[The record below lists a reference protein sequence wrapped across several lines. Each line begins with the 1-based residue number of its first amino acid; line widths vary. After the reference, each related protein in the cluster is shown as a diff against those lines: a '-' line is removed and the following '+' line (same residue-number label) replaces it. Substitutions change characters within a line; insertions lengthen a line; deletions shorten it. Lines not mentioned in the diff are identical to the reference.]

1 MPFYT
6 PSPMV
11 NFNYEPAKSDA
22 RRILDTQKEIK
33 QEQQKDQ
40 EFEQKMLLSQ
50 QAYEMGKIQM
60 QKAQIEADQLIKQKR
75 LDEGAGQVYNS
86 VIVSGGTKGDGY
98 KAVQDYYL
106 REGGWAAGQKAKEEA
121 AAAWKEAWEM
131 ADVNPA
137 AAEEAAEIANSMAPP
152 GSPRM
157 TAQSIMEAKK
167 RLKAENQK
175 PIVGED
181 GDVLFM
187 QPDGSWKVEN
197 MLSDTTKKMM
207 DEENRLK
214 QAQIDAQLR
223 GQTLSY
229 AGQKL
234 AADSRAEL
242 GFAKLDNAIL
252 LQELKR
258 LQQGEGISQRGEEAR
273 KTKNLEFEN
282 KKALLPLELQSD
294 LEKIQAKGEI
304 TLAVTDAVRQGQMD
318 RELVKGALREK
329 LQEKDISFRTKA
341 LELTEAGKN
350 TRSAEMATIRREA
363 NLLIKARDAARERQA
378 DIQLKIAEKLA
389 DGKLEDMEEVRKLKQ
404 QQQDIDK
411 QMKDM
416 ELSIDMYRAQSVRAL
431 GEANLQQRKTEFDT
445 KNQQGYF
452 NRPTASE
459 TAKVGSDKDTKSYKV
474 ASGDFTM
481 LDNIRKELM
490 TKDPNRINALL
501 QALGVQPTNNP
512 AANQDR
518 ASQELKKLTS
528 EKVALAQSL
537 RQYMTEEEV
546 AIVDEQAKK
555 LLAETGAMPTGIAS
569 LSFMKD

>member
-50 QAYEMGKIQM
+50 QAYEMGKMQM

-86 VIVSGGTKGDGY
+86 VIASGGTKGDGY

-187 QPDGSWKVEN
+187 QPDGTWKVEN
-197 MLSDTTKKMM
+197 MLSDTTKKMR

-234 AADSRAEL
+234 AADSRVEL
-242 GFAKLDNAIL
+242 GFAKLDNTIL
-252 LQELKR
+252 LQELRR

-273 KTKNLEFEN
+273 KTKNLDFEN
-282 KKALLPLELQSD
+282 KKALLPLELQND

-363 NLLIKARDAARERQA
+363 NLLTKARDAARERQV

-389 DGKLEDMEEVRKLKQ
+389 TGKLEDMEEVRKLKQ

-416 ELSIDMYRAQSVRAL
+416 ELSIDMYKAQSVKAL

-459 TAKVGSDKDTKSYKV
+459 TAKVGSGKDTKAYKV
-474 ASGDFTM
+474 AAADFTL

-501 QALGVQPTNNP
+501 QALCVQPTNNP

-555 LLAETGAMPTGIAS
+555 LLAETGAMPAGIAS

>member
-50 QAYEMGKIQM
+50 QAYEMGKMQM

-86 VIVSGGTKGDGY
+86 VIASGGTKGDGY

-187 QPDGSWKVEN
+187 QPDGTWKVEN
-197 MLSDTTKKMM
+197 MLSDTTKKMR

-242 GFAKLDNAIL
+242 GFARLDNAIL
-252 LQELKR
+252 LQELRR

-273 KTKNLEFEN
+273 KTKNLDFEN
-282 KKALLPLELQSD
+282 KKALLPLELQND

-363 NLLIKARDAARERQA
+363 NLLTKARDAARERQV

-389 DGKLEDMEEVRKLKQ
+389 TGKLEDMEEVRKLKQ

-416 ELSIDMYRAQSVRAL
+416 ELSIDMYKAQSVKVL

-459 TAKVGSDKDTKSYKV
+459 TAKVGSGKDTKAYKV
-474 ASGDFTM
+474 AAADFTL

-555 LLAETGAMPTGIAS
+555 LLAETGAMPAGIAS

>member
-1 MPFYT
+1 MPYIPT
-6 PSPMV
+6 PMLS
-11 NFNYEPAKSDA
+11 FNYEPAKSDA

-50 QAYEMGKIQM
+50 QAYEMGKMKM
-60 QKAQIEADQLIKQKR
+60 QQAQIEADQLIKQKR

-187 QPDGSWKVEN
+187 QPDGTWKVEN
-197 MLSDTTKKMM
+197 MLSDTTKKMR

-474 ASGDFTM
+474 ASRDFTM

-518 ASQELKKLTS
+518 VSQELKELAA

-546 AIVDEQAKK
+546 AIVDREAKR
-555 LLAETGAMPTGIAS
+555 LLAETGAVPTGIAS

>member
-40 EFEQKMLLSQ
+40 DFEQKMLLSQ

-86 VIVSGGTKGDGY
+86 VIASGGTKGDGY

-187 QPDGSWKVEN
+187 QPDGTWKVEN
-197 MLSDTTKKMM
+197 MLSDTTKKMR

-242 GFAKLDNAIL
+242 GFARLDNAIL
-252 LQELKR
+252 LQELRR

-273 KTKNLEFEN
+273 KTKNLDFEN
-282 KKALLPLELQSD
+282 KKALLPLELQND

-363 NLLIKARDAARERQA
+363 NLLTKARDAARERQV

-389 DGKLEDMEEVRKLKQ
+389 TGKLEDMEEVRKLKQ

-416 ELSIDMYRAQSVRAL
+416 ELSIDMYKAQSVKAL

-459 TAKVGSDKDTKSYKV
+459 TAKVGSGKDTKAYKV
-474 ASGDFTM
+474 AAADFTL

-555 LLAETGAMPTGIAS
+555 LLAETGAMPAGIAS

>member
-40 EFEQKMLLSQ
+40 EFEQKMLLIQ

-86 VIVSGGTKGDGY
+86 VIASGGTKGDGY

-187 QPDGSWKVEN
+187 QPDGTWKVQN
-197 MLSDTTKKMM
+197 FLSDFSKVQIAEKNALARTKLEQEAKESQQRLALGWAKLA
-207 DEENRLK
+207 EEKAARKQRTEEKKEAMSFQEKEVLK
-214 QAQIDAQLR
+214 SQKQLVTEIR
-223 GQTLSY
+223 KEVER
-229 AGQKL
+229 AKQKL
-234 AADSRAEL
+234 ASPDSNDRMAMIAALTGNSDIANL
-242 GFAKLDNAIL
+242 GND
-252 LQELKR
+252 
-258 LQQGEGISQRGEEAR
+258 
-273 KTKNLEFEN
+273 
-282 KKALLPLELQSD
+282 
-294 LEKIQAKGEI
+294 
-304 TLAVTDAVRQGQMD
+304 
-318 RELVKGALREK
+318 
-329 LQEKDISFRTKA
+329 
-341 LELTEAGKN
+341 
-350 TRSAEMATIRREA
+350 EA
-363 NLLIKARDAARERQA
+363 N
-378 DIQLKIAEKLA
+378 
-389 DGKLEDMEEVRKLKQ
+389 
-404 QQQDIDK
+404 
-411 QMKDM
+411 
-416 ELSIDMYRAQSVRAL
+416 
-431 GEANLQQRKTEFDT
+431 
-445 KNQQGYF
+445 
-452 NRPTASE
+452 
-459 TAKVGSDKDTKSYKV
+459 
-474 ASGDFTM
+474 
-481 LDNIRKELM
+481 
-490 TKDPNRINALL
+490 
-501 QALGVQPTNNP
+501 
-512 AANQDR
+512 
-518 ASQELKKLTS
+518 
-528 EKVALAQSL
+528 
-537 RQYMTEEEV
+537 
-546 AIVDEQAKK
+546 KK
-555 LLAETGAMPTGIAS
+555 LLRELIARKEEQLMAGIEALADIPGGKEIADNMRQTLQVTAPAAGAGSAVETPKKSIKDY
-569 LSFMKD
+569 SFMKKKGATREYPR

>member
-1 MPFYT
+1 MPYIPT
-6 PSPMV
+6 PMV

-86 VIVSGGTKGDGY
+86 VIASGGTKGDGY

-187 QPDGSWKVEN
+187 QPDGTWKVEN
-197 MLSDTTKKMM
+197 MLSDTTKKMR

-234 AADSRAEL
+234 AADSRVEL
-242 GFAKLDNAIL
+242 GFAKLDNTIL
-252 LQELKR
+252 LQELRR

-273 KTKNLEFEN
+273 KTKNLDFEN
-282 KKALLPLELQSD
+282 KKALLPLELQND

-363 NLLIKARDAARERQA
+363 NLLTKARDAARERQV

-389 DGKLEDMEEVRKLKQ
+389 TGKLEDMEEVRKLKQ

-416 ELSIDMYRAQSVRAL
+416 ELSIDMYKAQSVKVL

-459 TAKVGSDKDTKSYKV
+459 TAKVGSGKDTKAYKV
-474 ASGDFTM
+474 AAADFTL

-555 LLAETGAMPTGIAS
+555 LLAETGAMPAGIAS

>member
-40 EFEQKMLLSQ
+40 EFEQKMLLNQ

-86 VIVSGGTKGDGY
+86 VIASGGTKGDGY

-187 QPDGSWKVEN
+187 QPDGTWKVQN
-197 MLSDTTKKMM
+197 FLSDFSKVQIAEKNALARTKLEQEAKESQQRLALGWAKLA
-207 DEENRLK
+207 EEKAARKQRTEEKKEAMSFQEKEVLK
-214 QAQIDAQLR
+214 SQKQLVTEIR
-223 GQTLSY
+223 KEVER
-229 AGQKL
+229 AKQKL
-234 AADSRAEL
+234 ASPDSNDRMAMIAALTGNSDIANL
-242 GFAKLDNAIL
+242 GND
-252 LQELKR
+252 
-258 LQQGEGISQRGEEAR
+258 
-273 KTKNLEFEN
+273 
-282 KKALLPLELQSD
+282 
-294 LEKIQAKGEI
+294 
-304 TLAVTDAVRQGQMD
+304 
-318 RELVKGALREK
+318 
-329 LQEKDISFRTKA
+329 
-341 LELTEAGKN
+341 
-350 TRSAEMATIRREA
+350 EA
-363 NLLIKARDAARERQA
+363 N
-378 DIQLKIAEKLA
+378 
-389 DGKLEDMEEVRKLKQ
+389 
-404 QQQDIDK
+404 
-411 QMKDM
+411 
-416 ELSIDMYRAQSVRAL
+416 
-431 GEANLQQRKTEFDT
+431 
-445 KNQQGYF
+445 
-452 NRPTASE
+452 
-459 TAKVGSDKDTKSYKV
+459 
-474 ASGDFTM
+474 
-481 LDNIRKELM
+481 
-490 TKDPNRINALL
+490 
-501 QALGVQPTNNP
+501 
-512 AANQDR
+512 
-518 ASQELKKLTS
+518 
-528 EKVALAQSL
+528 
-537 RQYMTEEEV
+537 
-546 AIVDEQAKK
+546 KK
-555 LLAETGAMPTGIAS
+555 LLRELIARKEEQLMAGIEALADIPGGKEIADNMRQTLQVTAPAAGAGSAVETPKKSIKDY
-569 LSFMKD
+569 SFMKKKGATREYPR

>member
-50 QAYEMGKIQM
+50 QAYEMGKMQM

-86 VIVSGGTKGDGY
+86 VIASGGTKGDGY

-187 QPDGSWKVEN
+187 QPDGTWKVEN
-197 MLSDTTKKMM
+197 MLSDTTKKMR

-234 AADSRAEL
+234 AADSRVEL
-242 GFAKLDNAIL
+242 GFARLDNAIL
-252 LQELKR
+252 LQELRR

-273 KTKNLEFEN
+273 KTKNLDFEN
-282 KKALLPLELQSD
+282 KKALLPLELQND

-363 NLLIKARDAARERQA
+363 NLLTKARDAARERQV

-389 DGKLEDMEEVRKLKQ
+389 TGKLEDMEEVRKLKQ

-416 ELSIDMYRAQSVRAL
+416 ELSIDMYKAQSVKVL

-459 TAKVGSDKDTKSYKV
+459 TAKVGSGKDTKAYKV
-474 ASGDFTM
+474 AAADFTL

-555 LLAETGAMPTGIAS
+555 LLAETGAMPAGIAS

>member
-40 EFEQKMLLSQ
+40 EFEMAMQVKQ
-50 QAYEMGKIQM
+50 QAYDLAKMKM
-60 QKAQIEADQLIKQKR
+60 QQAQIETDELLKKKR
-75 LDEGAGQVYNS
+75 LNDAAAQVYQS
-86 VIVSGGTKGDGY
+86 TLAAGGTKGDAY
-98 KAVQDYYL
+98 KAVHEFYL
-106 REGGWAAGQKAKEEA
+106 REGGWAEWQASKEEA
-121 AAAWKEAWEM
+121 AKAYKAALEM

-137 AAEEAAEIANSMAPP
+137 AAEEAAELANSMAPA
-152 GSPRM
+152 GTPRQ
-157 TAQSIMEAKK
+157 TAQSVIEMVK
-167 RLKAENQK
+167 RKKAESQK
-175 PIVGED
+175 PMIGQD
-181 GDVLFM
+181 GDVYFP
-187 QPDGSWKVEN
+187 QPDGSLKVVN
-197 MLSDTTKKMM
+197 MLSDFTKAQIA
-207 DEENRLK
+207 EENRLK

-242 GFAKLDNAIL
+242 GFARLDNAIL
-252 LQELKR
+252 LQELRR

-273 KTKNLEFEN
+273 KTKNLDFEN
-282 KKALLPLELQSD
+282 KKALLPLELQND

-363 NLLIKARDAARERQA
+363 NLLTKARDAARERQV

-389 DGKLEDMEEVRKLKQ
+389 TGKLEDMEEVRKLKQ

-416 ELSIDMYRAQSVRAL
+416 ELSIDMYKAQSVKVL

-459 TAKVGSDKDTKSYKV
+459 TAKVGSGKDTKAYKV
-474 ASGDFTM
+474 AAADFTL

-555 LLAETGAMPTGIAS
+555 LLAETGAMPAGIAS

>member
-86 VIVSGGTKGDGY
+86 VIASGGTKGDGY

-187 QPDGSWKVEN
+187 QPDGTWKVQN
-197 MLSDTTKKMM
+197 FLSDFSKVQIAEKNALARTKLEQEAKESQQRLALGWANLA
-207 DEENRLK
+207 EEKAARKQRTEEKKEAMSFQEKEILK
-214 QAQIDAQLR
+214 SQKQLVTEIR
-223 GQTLSY
+223 KEVER
-229 AGQKL
+229 AKQKL
-234 AADSRAEL
+234 ASPDSNDRMAMIAALTGNSDIANL
-242 GFAKLDNAIL
+242 GND
-252 LQELKR
+252 
-258 LQQGEGISQRGEEAR
+258 
-273 KTKNLEFEN
+273 
-282 KKALLPLELQSD
+282 
-294 LEKIQAKGEI
+294 
-304 TLAVTDAVRQGQMD
+304 
-318 RELVKGALREK
+318 
-329 LQEKDISFRTKA
+329 
-341 LELTEAGKN
+341 
-350 TRSAEMATIRREA
+350 EA
-363 NLLIKARDAARERQA
+363 N
-378 DIQLKIAEKLA
+378 
-389 DGKLEDMEEVRKLKQ
+389 
-404 QQQDIDK
+404 
-411 QMKDM
+411 
-416 ELSIDMYRAQSVRAL
+416 
-431 GEANLQQRKTEFDT
+431 
-445 KNQQGYF
+445 
-452 NRPTASE
+452 
-459 TAKVGSDKDTKSYKV
+459 
-474 ASGDFTM
+474 
-481 LDNIRKELM
+481 
-490 TKDPNRINALL
+490 
-501 QALGVQPTNNP
+501 
-512 AANQDR
+512 
-518 ASQELKKLTS
+518 
-528 EKVALAQSL
+528 
-537 RQYMTEEEV
+537 
-546 AIVDEQAKK
+546 KK
-555 LLAETGAMPTGIAS
+555 LLRELIARKEEQLMAGIEALANIPGGKEIADNMRQTLQVTAPAAGAGSAVETPKKSIRDY
-569 LSFMKD
+569 SFMKKKEAVREYPR

>member
-40 EFEQKMLLSQ
+40 EFEQKMLLIQ

-86 VIVSGGTKGDGY
+86 VIASGGTKGDGY

-187 QPDGSWKVEN
+187 QPDGTWKVQN
-197 MLSDTTKKMM
+197 FLSDFSKVQIAEKNALARTKLEQEAKESQQRLALGWAKLA
-207 DEENRLK
+207 EEKAARKQRTEEKKEAMSFQEKEVLK
-214 QAQIDAQLR
+214 SQKQLVTEIR
-223 GQTLSY
+223 KEVER
-229 AGQKL
+229 AKQKL
-234 AADSRAEL
+234 ASPDSNDRMAMIAALTGNSDIANL
-242 GFAKLDNAIL
+242 GND
-252 LQELKR
+252 
-258 LQQGEGISQRGEEAR
+258 
-273 KTKNLEFEN
+273 
-282 KKALLPLELQSD
+282 
-294 LEKIQAKGEI
+294 
-304 TLAVTDAVRQGQMD
+304 
-318 RELVKGALREK
+318 
-329 LQEKDISFRTKA
+329 
-341 LELTEAGKN
+341 
-350 TRSAEMATIRREA
+350 EA
-363 NLLIKARDAARERQA
+363 N
-378 DIQLKIAEKLA
+378 
-389 DGKLEDMEEVRKLKQ
+389 
-404 QQQDIDK
+404 
-411 QMKDM
+411 
-416 ELSIDMYRAQSVRAL
+416 
-431 GEANLQQRKTEFDT
+431 
-445 KNQQGYF
+445 
-452 NRPTASE
+452 
-459 TAKVGSDKDTKSYKV
+459 
-474 ASGDFTM
+474 
-481 LDNIRKELM
+481 
-490 TKDPNRINALL
+490 
-501 QALGVQPTNNP
+501 
-512 AANQDR
+512 
-518 ASQELKKLTS
+518 
-528 EKVALAQSL
+528 
-537 RQYMTEEEV
+537 
-546 AIVDEQAKK
+546 KK
-555 LLAETGAMPTGIAS
+555 LLRELIARKEEQLMAGIEALADIPGGKEIADNMRQTLQVTAPAAGAGSAVETPKKSIKDY
-569 LSFMKD
+569 SFMKKKEAVREYPR

>member
-11 NFNYEPAKSDA
+11 NFNYQPAKSDA

-86 VIVSGGTKGDGY
+86 VIASGGTKGDGY

-167 RLKAENQK
+167 RLKAEGQK
-175 PIVGED
+175 PIVGQD

-273 KTKNLEFEN
+273 KTKNLDFEN
-282 KKALLPLELQSD
+282 KKALLPLELQND

-304 TLAVTDAVRQGQMD
+304 TLAVTDAVRKGQMD

-329 LQEKDISFRTKA
+329 LQEKDIAFRTRVA
-341 LELTEAGKN
+341 ELTEAGKN

-363 NLLIKARDAARERQA
+363 NLLAKARDAARERQV

-389 DGKLEDMEEVRKLKQ
+389 TGKLEDMEEVRKLKQ
-404 QQQDIDK
+404 QQQNIDK

-416 ELSIDMYRAQSVRAL
+416 ELSIDMYRAQSVKAL

-459 TAKVGSDKDTKSYKV
+459 TAKVGSDKDTKAYKV
-474 ASGDFTM
+474 ASRDFTM

-501 QALGVQPTNNP
+501 QTLGVQPTNNP

-518 ASQELKKLTS
+518 VSQELKELAA

-546 AIVDEQAKK
+546 AIVDREAKR
-555 LLAETGAMPTGIAS
+555 LLAETGAVPTGIAS

>member
-1 MPFYT
+1 MPYIPT
-6 PSPMV
+6 PMV

-33 QEQQKDQ
+33 QEKQADQ
-40 EFEQKMLLSQ
+40 EFEMGMQVKQ
-50 QAYEMGKIQM
+50 QAYDLAKMKM
-60 QKAQIEADQLIKQKR
+60 QQAQIETDELLKKKR
-75 LDEGAGQVYNS
+75 LNDTAAQVYQS
-86 VIVSGGTKGDGY
+86 TLVAGGTKGDAY
-98 KAVQDYYL
+98 KAVHEFYL
-106 REGGWAAGQKAKEEA
+106 REGGWAEGQKSKEEA
-121 AAAWKEAWEM
+121 AKAYKAALEM

-137 AAEEAAEIANSMAPP
+137 AAEEAAELANSMAPA
-152 GSPRM
+152 GAPRQ
-157 TAQSIMEAKK
+157 TAQSVMEMVK
-167 RLKAENQK
+167 RKKAESQK
-175 PIVGED
+175 PIIGQD
-181 GDVLFM
+181 GDVYFP

-197 MLSDTTKKMM
+197 MLSDTTKKMK

-252 LQELKR
+252 LQELRR

-273 KTKNLEFEN
+273 KTKNLDFEN
-282 KKALLPLELQSD
+282 KKALLPLELQND

-329 LQEKDISFRTKA
+329 LQEKDIAFRTRVA
-341 LELTEAGKN
+341 ELTEAGKN

-363 NLLIKARDAARERQA
+363 NLLAKARDAARERQV

-389 DGKLEDMEEVRKLKQ
+389 TGKLEDMEEVRKLKQ
-404 QQQDIDK
+404 QQQNIDK

-416 ELSIDMYRAQSVRAL
+416 ELSIDMYRAQSVKAL

-474 ASGDFTM
+474 ASRDFTM

-518 ASQELKKLTS
+518 VSQELKELAA

-546 AIVDEQAKK
+546 AIVDREAKR
-555 LLAETGAMPTGIAS
+555 LLAETGAVPTGIAS

>member
-1 MPFYT
+1 MPYIPT
-6 PSPMV
+6 PMV

-50 QAYEMGKIQM
+50 QAYEMGKMQM

-86 VIVSGGTKGDGY
+86 VIASGGTKGDGY

-187 QPDGSWKVEN
+187 QPDGTWKVEN
-197 MLSDTTKKMM
+197 MLSDTTKKMR

-242 GFAKLDNAIL
+242 GFARLDNAIL
-252 LQELKR
+252 LQELRR

-273 KTKNLEFEN
+273 KTKNLDFEN
-282 KKALLPLELQSD
+282 KKALLPLELQND

-363 NLLIKARDAARERQA
+363 NLLTKARDAARERQV

-389 DGKLEDMEEVRKLKQ
+389 TGKLEDMEEVRKLKQ

-416 ELSIDMYRAQSVRAL
+416 ELSIDMYKAQSVKVL

-459 TAKVGSDKDTKSYKV
+459 TAKVGSGKDTKAYKV
-474 ASGDFTM
+474 AAADFTL

-555 LLAETGAMPTGIAS
+555 LLAETGAMPAGIAS

>member
-86 VIVSGGTKGDGY
+86 VIASGGTKGDGY

-187 QPDGSWKVEN
+187 QPDGTWKVQN
-197 MLSDTTKKMM
+197 FLSDFSKVQIAEKNALARTKLEQEAKESQQRLALGWANLA
-207 DEENRLK
+207 EEKAARKQRTEEKKEAMSFQEKEVLK
-214 QAQIDAQLR
+214 SQKQLVTEIR
-223 GQTLSY
+223 KEVER
-229 AGQKL
+229 AKQKL
-234 AADSRAEL
+234 ASPDSNDRMAMIAALTGNSDIANL
-242 GFAKLDNAIL
+242 GND
-252 LQELKR
+252 
-258 LQQGEGISQRGEEAR
+258 
-273 KTKNLEFEN
+273 
-282 KKALLPLELQSD
+282 
-294 LEKIQAKGEI
+294 
-304 TLAVTDAVRQGQMD
+304 
-318 RELVKGALREK
+318 
-329 LQEKDISFRTKA
+329 
-341 LELTEAGKN
+341 
-350 TRSAEMATIRREA
+350 EA
-363 NLLIKARDAARERQA
+363 N
-378 DIQLKIAEKLA
+378 
-389 DGKLEDMEEVRKLKQ
+389 
-404 QQQDIDK
+404 
-411 QMKDM
+411 
-416 ELSIDMYRAQSVRAL
+416 
-431 GEANLQQRKTEFDT
+431 
-445 KNQQGYF
+445 
-452 NRPTASE
+452 
-459 TAKVGSDKDTKSYKV
+459 
-474 ASGDFTM
+474 
-481 LDNIRKELM
+481 
-490 TKDPNRINALL
+490 
-501 QALGVQPTNNP
+501 
-512 AANQDR
+512 
-518 ASQELKKLTS
+518 
-528 EKVALAQSL
+528 
-537 RQYMTEEEV
+537 
-546 AIVDEQAKK
+546 KK
-555 LLAETGAMPTGIAS
+555 LLRELIARKEEQLMAGIEALANIPGGKEIADNMRQTLQVTAPAAGAGSAVETPKKSIRDY
-569 LSFMKD
+569 SFMKKKEAVREYPR

>member
-1 MPFYT
+1 MPYIPT
-6 PSPMV
+6 PMLS
-11 NFNYEPAKSDA
+11 FNYEPAKSDA

-50 QAYEMGKIQM
+50 QAYEMGKMKM
-60 QKAQIEADQLIKQKR
+60 QQAQIEADQLIKQKR

-86 VIVSGGTKGDGY
+86 VIASGGTKGDGY

-187 QPDGSWKVEN
+187 QPDGTWKVEN
-197 MLSDTTKKMM
+197 MLSDTTKKMR

-474 ASGDFTM
+474 ASRDFTM

-518 ASQELKKLTS
+518 VSQELKELAA

-546 AIVDEQAKK
+546 AIVDREAKR
-555 LLAETGAMPTGIAS
+555 LLAETGAVPTGIAS

>member
-50 QAYEMGKIQM
+50 QAYEMGKMQM

-86 VIVSGGTKGDGY
+86 VIASGGTKGDGY

-187 QPDGSWKVEN
+187 QPDGTWKVEN
-197 MLSDTTKKMM
+197 MLSDTTKKMR

-242 GFAKLDNAIL
+242 GFARLDNAIL
-252 LQELKR
+252 LQELRR

-273 KTKNLEFEN
+273 KTKNLDFEN
-282 KKALLPLELQSD
+282 KKALLPLELQND

-363 NLLIKARDAARERQA
+363 NLLTKARDAARERQV

-389 DGKLEDMEEVRKLKQ
+389 TGKLEDMEEVRKLKQ

-416 ELSIDMYRAQSVRAL
+416 ELSIDMYKAQSVKVL

-459 TAKVGSDKDTKSYKV
+459 TAKVGSGKDTKAYKV
-474 ASGDFTM
+474 AAADFTL

-501 QALGVQPTNNP
+501 QALGVQSTNNP

-555 LLAETGAMPTGIAS
+555 LLAETGAMPAGIAS

>member
-40 EFEQKMLLSQ
+40 EFEQKMLLNQ

-86 VIVSGGTKGDGY
+86 VIASGGTKGDGY

-187 QPDGSWKVEN
+187 QPDGTWKVQN
-197 MLSDTTKKMM
+197 FLSDFSKVQIAEKNALARTKLEQEAKESQQRLALGWAKLA
-207 DEENRLK
+207 EEKAARKQRTEEKKEAMSFQEKEVLK
-214 QAQIDAQLR
+214 SQKQLVTEIR
-223 GQTLSY
+223 KEVER
-229 AGQKL
+229 AKQKL
-234 AADSRAEL
+234 ASPDSNDRMAMIAALTGNSDIANL
-242 GFAKLDNAIL
+242 GND
-252 LQELKR
+252 
-258 LQQGEGISQRGEEAR
+258 
-273 KTKNLEFEN
+273 
-282 KKALLPLELQSD
+282 
-294 LEKIQAKGEI
+294 
-304 TLAVTDAVRQGQMD
+304 
-318 RELVKGALREK
+318 
-329 LQEKDISFRTKA
+329 
-341 LELTEAGKN
+341 
-350 TRSAEMATIRREA
+350 EA
-363 NLLIKARDAARERQA
+363 N
-378 DIQLKIAEKLA
+378 
-389 DGKLEDMEEVRKLKQ
+389 
-404 QQQDIDK
+404 
-411 QMKDM
+411 
-416 ELSIDMYRAQSVRAL
+416 
-431 GEANLQQRKTEFDT
+431 
-445 KNQQGYF
+445 
-452 NRPTASE
+452 
-459 TAKVGSDKDTKSYKV
+459 
-474 ASGDFTM
+474 
-481 LDNIRKELM
+481 
-490 TKDPNRINALL
+490 
-501 QALGVQPTNNP
+501 
-512 AANQDR
+512 
-518 ASQELKKLTS
+518 
-528 EKVALAQSL
+528 
-537 RQYMTEEEV
+537 
-546 AIVDEQAKK
+546 KK
-555 LLAETGAMPTGIAS
+555 LLRELIARKEEQLMAGIEALADIPGGKEIADNMRQTLQVTAPAAGAGSAVETPKKSIKDY
-569 LSFMKD
+569 SFMKKKEAVREYPR

>member
-86 VIVSGGTKGDGY
+86 VIASGGTKGDGY

-187 QPDGSWKVEN
+187 QPDGTWKVQN
-197 MLSDTTKKMM
+197 FLSDFSKVQIAEKNALARTKLEQEAKESQQRLALGWAKLA
-207 DEENRLK
+207 EEKAARKQRTEEKKEAMSFQEKEVLK
-214 QAQIDAQLR
+214 SQKQLVTEIR
-223 GQTLSY
+223 KEVER
-229 AGQKL
+229 AKQKL
-234 AADSRAEL
+234 ASPDSNDRMAMIAALTGNSDIANL
-242 GFAKLDNAIL
+242 GND
-252 LQELKR
+252 
-258 LQQGEGISQRGEEAR
+258 
-273 KTKNLEFEN
+273 
-282 KKALLPLELQSD
+282 
-294 LEKIQAKGEI
+294 
-304 TLAVTDAVRQGQMD
+304 
-318 RELVKGALREK
+318 
-329 LQEKDISFRTKA
+329 
-341 LELTEAGKN
+341 
-350 TRSAEMATIRREA
+350 EA
-363 NLLIKARDAARERQA
+363 N
-378 DIQLKIAEKLA
+378 
-389 DGKLEDMEEVRKLKQ
+389 
-404 QQQDIDK
+404 
-411 QMKDM
+411 
-416 ELSIDMYRAQSVRAL
+416 
-431 GEANLQQRKTEFDT
+431 
-445 KNQQGYF
+445 
-452 NRPTASE
+452 
-459 TAKVGSDKDTKSYKV
+459 
-474 ASGDFTM
+474 
-481 LDNIRKELM
+481 
-490 TKDPNRINALL
+490 
-501 QALGVQPTNNP
+501 
-512 AANQDR
+512 
-518 ASQELKKLTS
+518 
-528 EKVALAQSL
+528 
-537 RQYMTEEEV
+537 
-546 AIVDEQAKK
+546 KK
-555 LLAETGAMPTGIAS
+555 LLRELIARKEEQLMAGIEALANIPGGKEIADNMRQTLQVMAPAAGAGSAVETPKKSIKDY
-569 LSFMKD
+569 SFMKKKEAVREYPR

>member
-50 QAYEMGKIQM
+50 QAYEMGKMQM

-86 VIVSGGTKGDGY
+86 VIASGGTKGDGY

-187 QPDGSWKVEN
+187 QPDGTWKVQN
-197 MLSDTTKKMM
+197 FLSDFSKVQIAEKNALARTKLEQEAKESQQRLALGWANLA
-207 DEENRLK
+207 EEKAARKQRTEEKKEAMSFQEKEVLK
-214 QAQIDAQLR
+214 SQKQLVTEIR
-223 GQTLSY
+223 KEVER
-229 AGQKL
+229 AKQKL
-234 AADSRAEL
+234 ASPDPNDRMAMIAALTGNSDIANL
-242 GFAKLDNAIL
+242 GND
-252 LQELKR
+252 
-258 LQQGEGISQRGEEAR
+258 
-273 KTKNLEFEN
+273 
-282 KKALLPLELQSD
+282 
-294 LEKIQAKGEI
+294 
-304 TLAVTDAVRQGQMD
+304 
-318 RELVKGALREK
+318 
-329 LQEKDISFRTKA
+329 
-341 LELTEAGKN
+341 
-350 TRSAEMATIRREA
+350 EA
-363 NLLIKARDAARERQA
+363 N
-378 DIQLKIAEKLA
+378 
-389 DGKLEDMEEVRKLKQ
+389 
-404 QQQDIDK
+404 
-411 QMKDM
+411 
-416 ELSIDMYRAQSVRAL
+416 
-431 GEANLQQRKTEFDT
+431 
-445 KNQQGYF
+445 
-452 NRPTASE
+452 
-459 TAKVGSDKDTKSYKV
+459 
-474 ASGDFTM
+474 
-481 LDNIRKELM
+481 
-490 TKDPNRINALL
+490 
-501 QALGVQPTNNP
+501 
-512 AANQDR
+512 
-518 ASQELKKLTS
+518 
-528 EKVALAQSL
+528 
-537 RQYMTEEEV
+537 
-546 AIVDEQAKK
+546 KK
-555 LLAETGAMPTGIAS
+555 LLRELIARKEEQLMAGIEALANIPGGKEIADNMRQTLQVTAPAAGAGSAVETPKKSIKDY
-569 LSFMKD
+569 SFMKKKGATREYPR